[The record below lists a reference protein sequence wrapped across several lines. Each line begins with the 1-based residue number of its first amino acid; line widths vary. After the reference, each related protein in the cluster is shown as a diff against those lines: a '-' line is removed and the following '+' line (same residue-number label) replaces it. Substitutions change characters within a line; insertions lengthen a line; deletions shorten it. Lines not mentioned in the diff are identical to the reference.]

1 MYDISQTKEE
11 LERGN
16 NRIKELFNKLNINNH
31 KENSV
36 SGIHKD
42 SKAQIDL
49 KDEIKEV
56 NKLNSPFKRK
66 RNR

>member
-1 MYDISQTKEE
+1 MYDISQTNQE

-36 SGIHKD
+36 FEVQENLKIGLGKENRVKKVK
-42 SKAQIDL
+42 SKR
-49 KDEIKEV
+49 
-56 NKLNSPFKRK
+56 NKL
-66 RNR
+66 